1 MLPPQSA
8 DFRSRFAGI
17 ARLLGAEN
25 FAKIA
30 GAHIC
35 IVGLGGV
42 GSWTCEALARSGI
55 CEMTL
60 VDADTICAT
69 NTNRQLHALDGNF
82 GRSKAETLAA
92 RVRAINPDCRV
103 RAVQMFIDRAD
114 APDFFKKIADACGN
128 DENSENAEICG
139 NAAANGAKF
148 DLVIDAIDGA
158 MNKAALIAA
167 CVAAGTPVVS
177 SGGCGGRRD
186 GLHVES
192 ADLADAQ
199 GDALL
204 RIVRRELRSRYGF
217 AKGNSGVKKLGVPVV
232 FSREEPHAPEL
243 SAEFLAAFPQ
253 IISPAGGKPRA
264 GTAAFVTG
272 AFGLALAQL
281 AVEKI
286 LEK

>member
-1 MLPPQSA
+1 MLPPQSE

-17 ARLLGAEN
+17 ARLLGAEA
-25 FAKIA
+25 FAKLA
-30 GAHIC
+30 AARVC
-35 IVGLGGV
+35 LVGLGGV

-69 NTNRQLHALDGNF
+69 NTNRQLHAIDGNF
-82 GRSKAETLAA
+82 GRAKAEALAA
-92 RVRAINPDCRV
+92 RVRAINPACRV
-103 RAVQMFIDRAD
+103 RAVQIFL
-114 APDFFKKIADACGN
+114 
-128 DENSENAEICG
+128 ECG
-139 NAAANGAKF
+139 NAADFFRKMAEGGNDANF

-158 MNKAALIAA
+158 KNKATLIAA

-186 GLHVES
+186 GLRVER
-192 ADLADAQ
+192 ADLAEVQ

-204 RIVRRELRSRYGF
+204 RVVRRELRARYGF
-217 AKGNSGVKKLGVPVV
+217 AKGAAGTEKFGVPVV
-232 FSREEPHAPEL
+232 YSREEPHAPEL
-243 SAEFLAAFPQ
+243 SAEFLSAFPQ
-253 IISPAGGKPRA
+253 IVSPAGGKPRA

-286 LEK
+286 LEN